1 MGHGE
6 IHEVHISSKMLLCYF
21 VFDPK
26 TSCHHLCVGPMDTH
40 CFAGVSNGPLRSS
53 CITPSWLASPWVDAV
68 GYIFVCNSVSWKCKM
83 RSNHVKQ
90 QIILWWVLKIMR
102 LESYLCLGTCLF
114 PRLYE
119 FCQLVH
125 RALCIKV
132 LNHQSCH
139 LRGECLLPKKNQM
152 PYEKNNNL

>member
-26 TSCHHLCVGPMDTH
+26 TSCHHLCVGLWTLTALQV
-40 CFAGVSNGPLRSS
+40 FLTAPLGHPASLHLGWHRL
-53 CITPSWLASPWVDAV
+53 SWCGRV
-68 GYIFVCNSVSWKCKM
+68 YFVCNSVSWKCKM